1 MYYKNIAA
9 AEIEQRTNKLINALW
24 NSKKPKIRFAMHR
37 AFYGVKPNT
46 IDFLVNASLMIQ
58 QNKKDPEA

>member
-1 MYYKNIAA
+1 MYYENIAA
-9 AEIEQRTNKLINALW
+9 AEIEQRINKLINALW
-24 NSKKPKIRFAMHR
+24 NSKNPKIRFAMHR

-46 IDFLVNASLMIQ
+46 VDFLVNASLVIQ

>member
-9 AEIEQRTNKLINALW
+9 AEIEHRTSKLINALW
-24 NSKKPKIRFAMHR
+24 NSRNPKIRFAMHR

-46 IDFLVNASLMIQ
+46 IDFLINASLMIQ